1 MISMVAAACV
11 ILLGFRKLMFVCLD
25 PRLDWDVSPLALL
38 FLTVITAA
46 RFRAELHRR
55 LT

>member
-1 MISMVAAACV
+1 MISTVAAVCV
-11 ILLGFRKLMFVCLD
+11 IFLGFHKLMRITLCPGIEWDIPPLFV
-25 PRLDWDVSPLALL
+25 L
-38 FLTVITAA
+38 FLTVITAV